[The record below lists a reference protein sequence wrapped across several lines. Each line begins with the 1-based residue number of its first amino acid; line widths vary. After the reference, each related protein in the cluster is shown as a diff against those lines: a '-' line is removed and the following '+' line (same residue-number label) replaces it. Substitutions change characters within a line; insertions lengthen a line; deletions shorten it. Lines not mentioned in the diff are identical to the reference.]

1 MANFQPGEKFQLK
14 QITCCFLNSV
24 IFVIRTTAQKK
35 KKKKQKQE
43 VKALRRDFCCLN
55 NVYRVVLLDKNERLG
70 NPKL

>member
-1 MANFQPGEKFQLK
+1 MKGLGHIFLQRVKRGKQKLK
-14 QITCCFLNSV
+14 
-24 IFVIRTTAQKK
+24 KK

-55 NVYRVVLLDKNERLG
+55 HVYRVVLLDKNERLG